1 MHPAH
6 DCRRVY
12 FDATFLHPLRKITVA
27 NAVLAVPTD
36 TKQKALNRKAPTLE
50 HGPSYRRS
58 ACEMR
63 KHELMQQS
71 PRSDAEANPGCTLG
85 PYPVR
90 NHKAQPVAMS
100 FGQGLEQRE
109 PVYPALM

>member
-27 NAVLAVPTD
+27 NAVLAVPAD

-50 HGPSYRRS
+50 HGPSYRRA
-58 ACEMR
+58 ACEVR
-63 KHELMQQS
+63 KYELMQQNPLIS
-71 PRSDAEANPGCTLG
+71 PPAFFSFPRTPCLKYPQTQTL
-85 PYPVR
+85 
-90 NHKAQPVAMS
+90 
-100 FGQGLEQRE
+100 
-109 PVYPALM
+109 